1 MRGRPL
7 PSAVWL
13 VPLAAALVC
22 LALLVS
28 PIMQRGPEVNVSFVT
43 AEGLEVGKTRVRY
56 KDVEIGKLTKLRLSD
71 DRSRV
76 LATLQL
82 NAAARR
88 FATCSTGFWVVRPR
102 IDTSGI
108 SGLATVV
115 SGPYIAVDLGRSAT
129 RCKDFTGLETPPLLT
144 SGQNGR
150 RFILHAESLGS
161 LNVGAPV
168 YFRRVQAGQVLGY
181 SLAKDGGLVDI
192 DVFVKAPYDRYITAD
207 TQWWHASGIDLRLDS
222 SGLRLN
228 TQSMTTLL
236 SGGVVFD
243 LPESQQPAS
252 TQAPEG
258 TAFDLARDQ
267 EEAIHRANDGPA
279 APVTLR
285 FTQSIRGLSV
295 GAPVDF
301 HGVELGQVS
310 AIDVDFNRS
319 RASFDM
325 VVTVS
330 LYPYRLGRRYREA
343 IGKGDSEAGRTLL
356 RQMVAQGLRGQLRM
370 GSVLTG
376 QRYVALDFFPHV
388 AAASIDTHRSPVEL
402 PTVPSTLDA
411 LQDQLA
417 SIVSKLDRVP
427 FDELGSNLNKAL
439 VNANTLFQ
447 QVNTELVPQ
456 ARTTLAAATQ
466 SFNAANATL
475 QQDSPMQSDVH
486 EALTELRRTLV
497 SLHALSDYL
506 ERHPESI
513 VWGKSNEH

>member
-1 MRGRPL
+1 MRGRPF

-13 VPLAAALVC
+13 VPLAAALLC
-22 LALLVS
+22 LALFVPLLT
-28 PIMQRGPEVNVSFVT
+28 QRGPEVGVSFVT
-43 AEGLEVGKTRVRY
+43 AEGLEAGKTRVRY
-56 KDVEIGKLTKLRLSD
+56 RDVEIGKLTGLQLSN
-71 DRSRV
+71 DRTRV
-76 LATLQL
+76 LAAVQL
-82 NAAARR
+82 DASARR
-88 FATCSTGFWVVRPR
+88 FATCGTRFWVVRPR
-102 IDTSGI
+102 IDTAGI
-108 SGLATVV
+108 SGLATVI
-115 SGPYIAVDLGRSAT
+115 SGPYIAVDVGPSST
-129 RCKDFTGLETPPLLT
+129 RCKEFTGLETPPLLT
-144 SGQNGR
+144 SGQDGR

-168 YFRRVQAGQVLGY
+168 YFRHVQVGQVLGY
-181 SLAKDGGLVDI
+181 ALAKGGAQIDI
-192 DVFVKAPYDRYITAD
+192 DVFVKAAYARYVTAG

-222 SGLRLN
+222 NGLRLD
-228 TQSMTTLL
+228 TQSVATVL

-243 LPESQQPAS
+243 LPESQVALP
-252 TQAPEG
+252 QAADG
-258 TAFDLARDQ
+258 AAFDLAADR
-267 EEAIHRANDGPA
+267 EEAMHHAGDGPA
-279 APVTLR
+279 AAVSLR
-285 FTQSIRGLSV
+285 FTQSVRGLSV

-310 AIDVDFNRS
+310 AIGVDFNRS
-319 RASFDM
+319 RDSFDI
-325 VVTVS
+325 VVTLT

-343 IGKGDSEAGRTLL
+343 LGKGDSEAGKALL

-388 AAASIDTHRSPVEL
+388 TAASIDTRRSPVEL
-402 PTVPSTLDA
+402 PTVPSTLDE

-427 FDELGSNLNKAL
+427 FDKLGGNLNTAL

-447 QVNTELVPQ
+447 QVNTELIPQ
-456 ARTTLAAATQ
+456 ARSTLATAAQ

-486 EALTELRRTLV
+486 AALTELRRTLV
-497 SLHALSDYL
+497 SLNALSDYL

-513 VWGKSNEH
+513 VWGKSDGH